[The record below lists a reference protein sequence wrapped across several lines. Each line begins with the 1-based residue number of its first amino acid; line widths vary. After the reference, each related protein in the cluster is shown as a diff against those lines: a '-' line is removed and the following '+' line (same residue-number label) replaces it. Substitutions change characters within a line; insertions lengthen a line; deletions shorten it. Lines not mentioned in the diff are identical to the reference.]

1 MPGMIPAPVKP
12 EISFGDLQKIDIR
25 VGTIRAV
32 EDVQASDKLVRLRAD
47 FGDHTRTI
55 LADLKKERENPQDI
69 EGVQALFVVN
79 IKPRRMA
86 GETSEG
92 MLFDLGF
99 EDDVAPALAV
109 PERPIPNG
117 AQAG

>member
-1 MPGMIPAPVKP
+1 M
-12 EISFGDLQKIDIR
+12 
-25 VGTIRAV
+25 
-32 EDVQASDKLVRLRAD
+32 D

-55 LADLKKERENPQDI
+55 LAGLKKERGNPQDI
-69 EGVQALFVVN
+69 EGVHALFVVN

-109 PERPIPNG
+109 LEGPIPNG
-117 AQAG
+117 ARAG